1 MENEREFII
10 SLDIGTSNIKAG
22 LISFDGKLYKVCK
35 ERTPLLSKLGRAEVK
50 PQLLFKKILKL
61 IKVLGKD
68 KMHKIRAITFS
79 TFFSSVIFLDKR
91 GNELTNIIT
100 WLDERGVEGLKLAEK
115 RLDYQKIYK
124 HTGCPP
130 LYIYPLAKI
139 MWIKSHAPHILEK
152 TRYVLDPKSYILFKL
167 LSQPYSDLSTASTT
181 QFLNIHTLQWD
192 ENVLNMIEVDK
203 SFLPHLLEG
212 DTILDDISPEIR
224 RELSLPEDVVI
235 VPSVYDGAAFV
246 LGLGGLSE
254 GIGFSHL
261 GTSAMFRVIVKR
273 PILNVEHMEIQT
285 HYLWRNMW
293 IPGAG
298 INNAGMVFDWL
309 SKNILRKSITKV
321 INSISSEEISEDT
334 PVAIPLLTP
343 ERMPSLSKLSGI
355 LIYGL
360 KPSDTDSTL
369 VLSLLLGILF
379 LFRKI
384 KQMIE
389 DQNIRLHEVRIG
401 GGGAASDVIVQLLA
415 DTLQLPVLRSRET
428 IEAGLIGN
436 TILVLRAFGH
446 SVPKDLHHESEIF
459 EPDRLRSIAL
469 NKLYTKF
476 LKLLNEYVILGDK
489 LQDE

>member
-1 MENEREFII
+1 VDGEREFII

-22 LISFDGKLYKVCK
+22 LVSFDGKLYKVCK
-35 ERTPLLSKLGRAEVK
+35 ERTPLLNKLGRAEVK
-50 PQLLFKKILKL
+50 PQLLFKKFLKL

-68 KMHKIRAITFS
+68 KMHKIRAVTFS
-79 TFFSSVIFLDKR
+79 TFFSSVILLDKR

-100 WLDERGVEGLKLAEK
+100 WLDERGIEGLKLAEK
-115 RLDYQKIYK
+115 KLDYQKIYK

-181 QFLNIHTLQWD
+181 QFLNIHTLRWD
-192 ENVLNMIEVDK
+192 ENVLNMVEVDK

-212 DTILDDISPEIR
+212 DAILEDISPEIR
-224 RELSLPEDVVI
+224 RELSLPKDVVI

-273 PILNVEHMEIQT
+273 PILNVEDMELQT

-298 INNAGMVFDWL
+298 INNAGMIFDWL
-309 SKNILRKSITKV
+309 GKNILRKSTTKV
-321 INSISSEEISEDT
+321 IDSISLGEISEDT
-334 PVAIPLLTP
+334 PVVIPLLTP

-369 VLSLLLGILF
+369 ASSLLLGTLF
-379 LFRKI
+379 LLRKI
-384 KQMIE
+384 KEMIE
-389 DQNIRLHEVRIG
+389 NQNIRLHEVRIG
-401 GGGAASDVIVQLLA
+401 GGGAASDTIVQLLA

-436 TILVLRAFGH
+436 TILALRALGH
-446 SVPKDLHHESEIF
+446 NVLKDLHYKPETF
-459 EPDRLRSIAL
+459 EPDPSRSIVL

-489 LQDE
+489 LQDQ